1 MFPTADHIRIAAYH
15 RWERRG
21 FAHGRDFD
29 DWTAA
34 EQDMLF
40 ALNYSLIV
48 HQKLDGPEP
57 TYLGGRQPR
66 VCRFCEAA
74 APRVSFAPFTRPIP
88 QALGNHT
95 LLTLD
100 ECEECHL
107 RFTEEVLTDFE
118 KFVLPYTTGKAV
130 PGRGAS
136 PPMPVAA
143 FKGLTKM
150 ALSLVPQPELEFFP
164 DTLEW
169 IANPDHD
176 ADRGAFAGLGLG
188 CYVHQAGPFRAPFVA
203 LARRREDD
211 APMPYMLV
219 FLGTSGLVFEAPLPL
234 CVRDEDQEAGATLV
248 PRVSIPFGSPPF
260 GSIDPA
266 CSFLPLA
273 AGEPKRNA
281 RMMVSPR

>member
-1 MFPTADHIRIAAYH
+1 MFPNADHIRIAAYH

-21 FAHGRDFD
+21 FAHGCDFD
-29 DWTAA
+29 DWMAA

-40 ALNYSLIV
+40 ALNYDLIA
-48 HQKLDGPEP
+48 HYKLDAPQP
-57 TYLGGRQPR
+57 VHLGEREPR
-66 VCRFCEAA
+66 VCRFCEGS
-74 APRVSFAPFTRPIP
+74 APRVDFAESTRPIP
-88 QALGNHT
+88 QALGNHAVQS
-95 LLTLD
+95 LD

-118 KFVLPYTTGKAV
+118 RFALPYATGKAQ

-136 PPMPVAA
+136 PPISVGA

-150 ALSLVPQPELEFFP
+150 ALSVMPEPELEFFP

-169 IANPDHD
+169 VANPDHD
-176 ADRGAFAGLGLG
+176 ADRATFAGRGLG
-188 CYVHQAGPFRAPFVA
+188 CYVHQAGPFKAPFAA

-211 APMPYMLV
+211 APMPYMLF

-248 PRVSIPFGSPPF
+248 PRVSIPCGSPPF
-260 GSIDPA
+260 GAIDSA

-273 AGEPKRNA
+273 TGEPA
-281 RMMVSPR
+281 RKVAASTR